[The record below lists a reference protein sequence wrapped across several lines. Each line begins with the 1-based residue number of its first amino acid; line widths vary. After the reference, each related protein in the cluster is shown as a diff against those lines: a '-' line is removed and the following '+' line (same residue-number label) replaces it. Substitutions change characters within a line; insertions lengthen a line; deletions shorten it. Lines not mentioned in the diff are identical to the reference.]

1 MSAQSLLAALT
12 LYLEV
17 GSGVA
22 LVFTL
27 LVGRLDKA
35 ARGAFWFRPLLLPG
49 AALLWPLVLVR
60 TARAL
65 LVKRSEA
72 LP

>member
-1 MSAQSLLAALT
+1 MSAKSLVAMLT

-17 GSGVA
+17 GALVA
-22 LVFTL
+22 LGFTL

-35 ARGAFWFRPLLLPG
+35 ARGAFTFRPLLLPG

-60 TARAL
+60 TVRAL
-65 LVKRSEA
+65 VSTSSGRA
-72 LP
+72 P